1 MRLENLMRNNILKLL
16 LVSLIAGKEL
26 SASKNTIIS
35 DIKYENDKSI
45 NNQVILGINEAEFFN
60 TGKIQSEEN
69 GIYSEKQVKSI
80 ENNGVI
86 VSQVQ
91 SMGDSKKFYEGG
103 NGVYIKND
111 KVENIKNSG
120 FISGKINIDTTQAT
134 VGYVDNSI
142 NGNGIIL
149 SGKDIGNTHYI
160 QGQNLSLSEGV
171 IEKIENKGV
180 IKGEANISSEKKISL
195 DGAGNGI
202 VAAMV
207 RKSINGEVASKF
219 IMENIQNI
227 GKIRGILKVES
238 QESVGAVNSGNGIA
252 SHNTVGNF
260 LNNLNNKGFISG
272 KAIFNTNTIIST
284 KSSGNGISIASV
296 DSVFSGGTITKKI
309 ENDGSILGSLSTEK
323 QNSKAALYDS
333 GNGISILGRGSS
345 DLNELINKG
354 VVSGNIEV
362 KKNVGDTIKLSGN
375 GISVA
380 GAIGVLGKID
390 SGIINSGVIRGSESA
405 VATGGLTSSKILSAN
420 NYGLLIGKKIF
431 SEIFNPD
438 TEETKSII
446 PINNLNLGSYINLKN
461 DSSGDIEAIEYAQET
476 GHTYNGRDIVNA
488 KKVVLGAEL
497 DSFIKVDSNS
507 EYTDKIVNG
516 AGVNN
521 GVLAVNSGQNLA
533 LNSSIINGYRT
544 AVSLGE
550 GSTLVAKG
558 TIFNGGGL
566 AGESP
571 TIEIKG
577 DNTKVDII
585 ENSIINGSIITKG
598 NNGMIHLG
606 NTTIIN
612 GDIVS
617 QGKGNILN
625 LGNMVSNE
633 ELKIYHEVK
642 DFDEVNTNGKVTL
655 YETAKMNATSDINI
669 EHGVLLVR
677 VDGSGRDELGRV
689 VKHALYEHTGK
700 IVLGEYKSIGDHL
713 PDGENHPDIK
723 AGAKLFFKASGLT
736 NGTVIAMNETDV
748 TDLKDSE
755 MGTYSI
761 AHTARKFIPGKDDIW
776 LINSEMNT
784 YTMRST
790 ETIDVIIDTLNLDEI
805 INTPED
811 DRKPD
816 NKGEEKPDNSPD
828 NEIEDRED
836 LGDIWDSIVN
846 GGEEGYLAPTL
857 DYEDGRGILEAK
869 KELVSILDQIYAN
882 NPYAFIGEASKES
895 LRLYQDNI
903 FTTKMPKK
911 DEWITEAHGIYGYD
925 KFRKVEQ
932 TNKYGKEI
940 QKNSYSSNISTY
952 GMLGTV
958 EYGILEDT
966 SLGIAIG
973 GNNQKLKMSKETK
986 VDGNSGYIGVYVKRN
1001 IDKFRLTTGVGY
1013 QYNEYDVDRVLI
1025 NEYQYFKNNGKLS
1038 TNGMGA
1044 YLEGRYFIKSEND
1057 IFIEPKL
1064 RLNYM
1069 TISQDKVKENSNP
1082 LAIEVDK
1089 KNYQST
1095 DALVGIDFS
1104 KKKYLKDVLLEFR
1117 GEISYIKTFDS
1128 DRDYLTGRIKN
1139 STDFRIKGP
1148 EITENRIR
1156 IMIGMDYERLNGIF
1170 YNLYTGVDL
1179 ADNDRVNTNIKIG
1192 IGYRF

>member
-1 MRLENLMRNNILKLL
+1 MRLENLMKNNILKLL
-16 LVSLIAGKEL
+16 LVSLIAGREL
-26 SASKNTIIS
+26 SASTNTIIL
-35 DIKYENDKSI
+35 DVEYENAKSI
-45 NNQVILGINEAEFFN
+45 NNQVILGVNEAEFFN

-69 GIYSEKQVKSI
+69 GIYSEKKVKSI

-86 VSQVQ
+86 VSRIQ
-91 SMGDSKKFYEGG
+91 SIEDSKKFYEGG

-120 FISGKINIDTTQAT
+120 FISGKINIDTTQDIA
-134 VGYVDNSI
+134 GYVNNSV

-160 QGQNLSLSEGV
+160 QGQNLSLYEGV
-171 IEKIENKGV
+171 VEKIENKGV
-180 IKGEANISSEKKISL
+180 IKGEANISSEMKASL

-219 IMENIQNI
+219 IMENIQNV

-238 QESVGAVNSGNGIA
+238 QENVGAVNSGNGIA
-252 SHNTVGNF
+252 SHNTVENN

-296 DSVFSGGTITKKI
+296 DSVFSGGAITKKI
-309 ENDGSILGSLSTEK
+309 ENEGSILGSLSTEK
-323 QNSKAALYDS
+323 QNSKVALYDS
-333 GNGISILGRGSS
+333 GNGISILGRGNS
-345 DLNELINKG
+345 DLDELVNKG
-354 VVSGNIEV
+354 VISGNIEV
-362 KKNVGDTIKLSGN
+362 KKNIGDTIKLSGN
-375 GISVA
+375 GMSVA
-380 GAIGVLGKID
+380 GVIGVLDKID

-405 VATGGLTSSKILSAN
+405 VSIGDFSRSKILSAN

-438 TEETKSII
+438 TGETKSII
-446 PINNLNLGSYINLKN
+446 PINNLNSGTYIRLKD
-461 DSSGDIEAIEYAQET
+461 DSSGDIEAIEYTQET
-476 GHTYNGRDIVNA
+476 GHTYNGRDIINA
-488 KKVVLGAEL
+488 KKVALGVEL

-544 AVSLGE
+544 AVSLDE

-577 DNTKVDII
+577 ENTKVDIT
-585 ENSIINGSIITKG
+585 ESSIINGSIITKG

-606 NTTIIN
+606 NSTTIN
-612 GDIVS
+612 GDIIS

-633 ELKIYHEVK
+633 ELKIYHEIK
-642 DFDEVNTNGKVTL
+642 DFDEINTNGKVTL

-677 VDGSGRDELGRV
+677 VDGSERDELGRV

-700 IVLGEYKSIGDHL
+700 IVLGEYGNIGDHL
-713 PDGENHPDIK
+713 PDGDNHPDIQ

-736 NGTVIAMNETDV
+736 NGTVIAMNGTDV

-776 LINSEMNT
+776 LLDSGTNT
-784 YTMRST
+784 YAVRAA
-790 ETIDVIIDTLNLDEI
+790 ETIDVIIDTLNLDDI
-805 INTPED
+805 ING
-811 DRKPD
+811 PD
-816 NKGEEKPDNSPD
+816 NPPD
-828 NEIEDRED
+828 NEVEDRED

-846 GGEEGYLAPTL
+846 GGEEDHLAPTL
-857 DYEDGRGILEAK
+857 DYEDGKDIVEAK

-882 NPYAFIGEASKES
+882 NPYAYIGEASKES

-911 DEWITEAHGIYGYD
+911 DEWITEAHAIYGYD
-925 KFRKVEQ
+925 NFGKTEQ
-932 TNKYGKEI
+932 TNRFGKEI
-940 QKNSYSSNISTY
+940 QKNSYSSNITTY
-952 GMLGTV
+952 GMLGTA

-973 GNNQKLKMSKETK
+973 GSKQRVDMSKGTK
-986 VDGNSGYIGVYVKRN
+986 IDGNSGYIGVYGKKN
-1001 IDKFRLTTGVGY
+1001 IDKFRLTGGVGY
-1013 QYNEYDVDRVLI
+1013 QHNEYDVDRILI
-1025 NEYQYFKNNGKLS
+1025 NRYQDFKNGGDLS
-1038 TNGMGA
+1038 TNSIGV
-1044 YLEGRYFIKSEND
+1044 YLEGRYFIKSESGVS
-1057 IFIEPKL
+1057 IEPKL
-1064 RLNYM
+1064 RLSYM
-1069 TISQDKVKENSNP
+1069 HTSQEEVKEKSNA
-1082 LAIEVDK
+1082 LAIDVDGK
-1089 KNYQST
+1089 SYQNT
-1095 DALVGIDFS
+1095 DVLIGVDFS
-1104 KKKYLKDVLLEFR
+1104 KKKYLKGGLLEFR
-1117 GEISYIKTFDS
+1117 GEISYIKTLDTE
-1128 DRDYLTGRIKN
+1128 RDYLTGRIKN

-1148 EITENRIR
+1148 EITEDRVR
-1156 IMIGMDYERLNGIF
+1156 IMVGIDYEKINGIF
-1170 YNLYTGVDL
+1170 YNLYTGIEL
-1179 ADNDRVNTNIKIG
+1179 ADKDRVNTNIKVG